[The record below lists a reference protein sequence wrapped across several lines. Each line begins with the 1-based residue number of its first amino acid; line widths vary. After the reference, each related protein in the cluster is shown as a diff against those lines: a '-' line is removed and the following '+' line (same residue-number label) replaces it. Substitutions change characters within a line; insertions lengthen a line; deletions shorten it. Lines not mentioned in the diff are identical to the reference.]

1 MKLPVILICAIAG
14 IYILGDAVLAP
25 APAPEHPGYV
35 DAVLASRVVMAAIR
49 LAIVFAGGFVV
60 LSVIGL
66 VDQRRWLTKVG
77 PVQVSEDVGV
87 VDVGRKQSV
96 SDLAQA
102 RAAIGKLRQELA
114 NSERTVNR
122 LRRESD

>member
-1 MKLPVILICAIAG
+1 MKLLALLICGAAG
-14 IYILGDAVLAP
+14 IYVLGDAVLAP
-25 APAPEHPGYV
+25 TPAPEHPGYV
-35 DAVLASRVVMAAIR
+35 DAVLASRVVIAAIR

-77 PVQVSEDVGV
+77 PVQVSEDVGA
-87 VDVGRKQSV
+87 VDVGRERFV

-102 RAAIGKLRQELA
+102 RAVIGKLRQEL
-114 NSERTVNR
+114 SEADQLSETERG
-122 LRRESD
+122 